1 MTHPLAQLLLN
12 PFAGAAGLNLFSLGF
27 YFTLAL
33 LAFAVLIESINATN
47 NKL

>member
-1 MTHPLAQLLLN
+1 MIHPLVQLLLN

-33 LAFAVLIESINATN
+33 IAFAVLIESINATN